1 MRSGDKDNKEGQ
13 AAQIYWQALF
23 GRGFL
28 RDVEEEGI
36 NSFLNYGYAVVRAVC
51 ARALCAS
58 GLLPLFGVH
67 HHNQFNAFCLADD
80 IMEPFRPFVDCL
92 VYEYVQKNEVLV
104 LDTQA
109 KRFLSSILQNPFY
122 LQKEEST
129 LLPLVLKAAQGI
141 YKSYCAKEVLLEFPH
156 LKEQ

>member
-92 VYEYVQKNEVLV
+92 VYEYVQKMKCLFWIRKQSVFYPQFCR
-104 LDTQA
+104 T
-109 KRFLSSILQNPFY
+109 RFICRKKKALFC
-122 LQKEEST
+122 
-129 LLPLVLKAAQGI
+129 LL
-141 YKSYCAKEVLLEFPH
+141 C
-156 LKEQ
+156 